1 MNSFLLTENEIGGT
15 HTFTC
20 ACTFIF
26 EHGLSPDIP
35 EVPRDVREWADPC
48 FWLILM
54 KVRLYQANVFI
65 DIDIPEYRIPE
76 SSFDSD

>member
-1 MNSFLLTENEIGGT
+1 MNSFLLTENEIGRT
-15 HTFTC
+15 HTFFVH
-20 ACTFIF
+20 A
-26 EHGLSPDIP
+26 
-35 EVPRDVREWADPC
+35 REPSTRKPGQLGSEGGRILVF